1 MEGRTM
7 DSKEGNVTASVEMIA
22 YQNMLLTEAIFEIL
36 AEKNILT
43 GVEVIER
50 IKKLKAETKLKFSR
64 VQ

>member
-1 MEGRTM
+1 M

-43 GVEVIER
+43 GVEVLER
-50 IKKLKAETKLKFSR
+50 IRKLKAEAKLNFPR

>member
-1 MEGRTM
+1 M

-43 GVEVIER
+43 GVEVMER
-50 IKKLKAETKLKFSR
+50 IKKLKAETKMNFAR

>member
-1 MEGRTM
+1 M

-43 GVEVIER
+43 GVEVLER
-50 IKKLKAETKLKFSR
+50 VKKLKAEAKLNFPR

>member
-1 MEGRTM
+1 M
-7 DSKEGNVTASVEMIA
+7 DSKEGNVTTSVEMIA

-43 GVEVIER
+43 GVEVLER
-50 IKKLKAETKLKFSR
+50 IKKLKAEAKLNFPR

>member
-1 MEGRTM
+1 MEGQTM
-7 DSKEGNVTASVEMIA
+7 DSKEGNVTTSVEMIA

-43 GVEVIER
+43 GVEVMER
-50 IKKLKAETKLKFSR
+50 IKKLKAETKMNFAR

>member
-1 MEGRTM
+1 M
-7 DSKEGNVTASVEMIA
+7 DSKEGNVTTSVEMIA

-43 GVEVIER
+43 GVEVMER
-50 IKKLKAETKLKFSR
+50 IKKLKAETKMNFAR

>member
-1 MEGRTM
+1 M
-7 DSKEGNVTASVEMIA
+7 DSKEGNATASVEMIA

-43 GVEVIER
+43 GVEVLER
-50 IKKLKAETKLKFSR
+50 IKKLKAESKLNFPR

>member
-1 MEGRTM
+1 MEGQTM
-7 DSKEGNVTASVEMIA
+7 DSKEGNLTASVEMIA

-43 GVEVIER
+43 GAEVLER
-50 IKKLKAETKLKFSR
+50 IKKLKAETKLNFPR